1 MALGAVSFAA
11 QELDVGG
18 GVAQVLFLSALALL
32 PLAFLAGLVRSRF
45 FRTTT
50 VARLIDRLT
59 GDTGATQDAL
69 RDALGD
75 PTLTIAYRVAEG
87 GGHVDLRGRPL
98 VLPGPGEARVATDI
112 AAGALIHD
120 RRLCESP
127 ELLRD
132 AAAAAALALENGRLE
147 VELRAQVEALRASR
161 ARIVETGDAERRRL
175 TRDLHDGAQ
184 QRLVAL
190 LLGLQV
196 ARGQWESDPDA
207 ALAALD
213 EAFVDARLAVDE
225 LRELASGIH
234 PAVLTQRGLDAA
246 LESLATRAAVPVEYQ
261 GSLDERFPTAVES
274 AAYFV
279 VAEALANVAKHAG
292 ASFARVEVRREGERA
307 RAGRERRRRRRGRRG
322 GRQRPARPRGPAR
335 RARRPARGR
344 QPARR
349 RHAPH
354 RAGPAPVRRAG
365 R

>member
-1 MALGAVSFAA
+1 M
-11 QELDVGG
+11 
-18 GVAQVLFLSALALL
+18 
-32 PLAFLAGLVRSRF
+32 
-45 FRTTT
+45 
-50 VARLIDRLT
+50 
-59 GDTGATQDAL
+59 
-69 RDALGD
+69 
-75 PTLTIAYRVAEG
+75 
-87 GGHVDLRGRPL
+87 
-98 VLPGPGEARVATDI
+98 
-112 AAGALIHD
+112 
-120 RRLCESP
+120 
-127 ELLRD
+127 
-132 AAAAAALALENGRLE
+132 
-147 VELRAQVEALRASR
+147 
-161 ARIVETGDAERRRL
+161 
-175 TRDLHDGAQ
+175 
-184 QRLVAL
+184 
-190 LLGLQV
+190 
-196 ARGQWESDPDA
+196 ESDPDA

-261 GSLDERFPTAVES
+261 ARWTSDSPTAVES

-292 ASFARVEVRREGERA
+292 ASFARVEVRREGEQLVLVVSDDG
-307 RAGRERRRRRRGRRG
+307 AGGADAD

-354 RAGPAPVRRAG
+354 RAGPAAVRRAG